1 MNRPSLNWEDLRLFA
16 GIAAEGSLSAAA
28 RRLGLSQPTM
38 GRRLLA
44 LEQAVGGKLLERI
57 GQQYVLT
64 PRGAELLPLVE
75 QLVEAGLAVE
85 RARPDFAETATG
97 TVRIA
102 AGPWNSRFLARRL
115 PELLDDLPGIELEL
129 LSGYNFANLS
139 RREADIAIRNRRP
152 VEGKLVR
159 RALPDPSY
167 ALFAS
172 QDYVARNPAARS
184 SARYQDCR
192 WITLDETQAN
202 AASLKW
208 VEQRIH
214 RAADIRCSHSANI
227 LDAVIGGAGIGIV
240 PCWAGNEEPTLLQ
253 LTAPLDDYE
262 TDGLWLVVHEDLRN
276 RPRVRLVADRL
287 AALFQRHRG
296 ALQPEGAG

>member
-1 MNRPSLNWEDLRLFA
+1 
-16 GIAAEGSLSAAA
+16 
-28 RRLGLSQPTM
+28 M
-38 GRRLLA
+38 GRRLQA
-44 LEQAVGGKLLERI
+44 LEQQVGGKLLERI

-75 QLVEAGLAVE
+75 QMIEAALAIE
-85 RARPDFAETATG
+85 RARPDFADTATG
-97 TVRIA
+97 TVRVT

-115 PELLDDLPGIELEL
+115 PELLADLPGIGLEI
-129 LSGYNFANLS
+129 LSGYNFANLA

-167 ALFAS
+167 ALFAAR
-172 QDYVARNPAARS
+172 DYVAQNPAALT

-192 WITLDETQAN
+192 WISLDESQAH

-208 VEQRIH
+208 IERRIE
-214 RAADIRCSHSANI
+214 RLPDIRCSHSSNI
-227 LDAVIGGAGIGIV
+227 LDAVAGGAGIGIL
-240 PCWAGNEEPTLLQ
+240 PCWIGAEEPSLVQ
-253 LTAPLDDYE
+253 LGAPLEDYE

-276 RPRVRLVADRL
+276 RPRVRLVADRI
-287 AALFQRHRG
+287 AALFQRYRSQLH
-296 ALQPEGAG
+296 PEGAG